1 MEPKLFVGGLP
12 YSTTKE
18 ELHDAFVNAGFEV
31 AENGASV
38 IMNKM
43 TGESKGFGFVLLANP
58 AQVEDAIAFFDNKSE
73 PFGRTVRVSQA
84 RPMEDRPRRS
94 FGGGDRGGFGGGRRD
109 FGGDRGGYN
118 SRPSF
123 NDGGD
128 MMDA

>member
-18 ELHDAFVNAGFEV
+18 ELHDAFANAGFEV
-31 AENGASV
+31 VEATV

-58 AQVEDAIAFFDNKSE
+58 AQVEDAIAAFDNKSE

-84 RPMEDRPRRS
+84 RPMEERPRRS
-94 FGGGDRGGFGGGRRD
+94 FGGDRGGYRGGNRD
-109 FGGDRGGYN
+109 FGGNQGGYN

-123 NDGGD
+123 NTGDD